1 MVWPSII
8 VAAVIAALI
17 TVIFFTVRSNVQLQ
31 KEIEYCRT
39 HCDYLE
45 REILVRREECRNLE
59 KQLSYQ
65 DGMRVAR
72 KTDALYQQIL
82 RRCADN
88 RERFTVMMNGTK
100 DGDEK

>member
-1 MVWPSII
+1 MLWPSII

-17 TVIFFTVRSNVQLQ
+17 TVIFFTVRSNIQLQ
-31 KEIEYCRT
+31 KEIEYNRT

-82 RRCADN
+82 KRCADN

-100 DGDEK
+100 DGDGK